1 MSIVRS
7 PDADLF
13 LVHVIRLSLS
23 LSPSLPLPLPLSR
36 PLSLLPSLPPLL
48 PSPPGGIWDL
58 EMFLTSDYPMAPPK
72 VRFLTK
78 IYHPNIDMLGRICLD
93 ILKAKWSPALQMRTV
108 LLSIQVRRRE
118 EKEKNVSLWLLY
130 VCCVYCCVMRVA
142 DPY

>member
-1 MSIVRS
+1 
-7 PDADLF
+7 
-13 LVHVIRLSLS
+13 
-23 LSPSLPLPLPLSR
+23 
-36 PLSLLPSLPPLL
+36 
-48 PSPPGGIWDL
+48 
-58 EMFLTSDYPMAPPK
+58 MFLTSDYPMAPPK

-118 EKEKNVSLWLLY
+118 EKEKNDSLWLLY